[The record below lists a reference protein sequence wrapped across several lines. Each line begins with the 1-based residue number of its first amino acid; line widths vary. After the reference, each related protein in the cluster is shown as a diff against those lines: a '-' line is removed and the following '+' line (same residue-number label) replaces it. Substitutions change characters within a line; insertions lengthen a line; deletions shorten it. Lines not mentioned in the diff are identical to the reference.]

1 MAAAVSTASH
11 EVVRFQCPEAI
22 LAFGGSST
30 DTGEAQSFTGEREL
44 DFVTASQFLPYGI
57 TYFGHPADRYSDGR
71 LIIDFLSQA
80 FGLRLLDPYFDNIA
94 PDFRQGI
101 NFATGGANVRRV
113 ESIDVVPIY
122 LGLQVNQAIRFY
134 HKSLDVPSGALVPA
148 PSSFGNLG
156 LYFIFAGVNDICFAT
171 MTNSGVERI
180 RDVILPEIVSNV
192 SLAIT
197 RLYNN
202 STTRQFLV
210 LGISPFG
217 CTAFALGLGLP
228 DLNPAY
234 GPIGQDGCAQ
244 GINGFVK
251 ELNELL
257 LVELESLRSQLSE
270 TTIVYADTY
279 SIIYDAVINPS
290 LYGFS

>member
-1 MAAAVSTASH
+1 MHLKRVGAFTDGLLLLLMAAAVSTASH

-134 HKSLDVPSGALVPA
+134 HKSLDVPSGALGAYTLFHSRLVLSA
-148 PSSFGNLG
+148 SVCELRLS
-156 LYFIFAGVNDICFAT
+156 
-171 MTNSGVERI
+171 TNS
-180 RDVILPEIVSNV
+180 
-192 SLAIT
+192 
-197 RLYNN
+197 RL
-202 STTRQFLV
+202 
-210 LGISPFG
+210 
-217 CTAFALGLGLP
+217 
-228 DLNPAY
+228 
-234 GPIGQDGCAQ
+234 
-244 GINGFVK
+244 
-251 ELNELL
+251 
-257 LVELESLRSQLSE
+257 
-270 TTIVYADTY
+270 
-279 SIIYDAVINPS
+279 
-290 LYGFS
+290 